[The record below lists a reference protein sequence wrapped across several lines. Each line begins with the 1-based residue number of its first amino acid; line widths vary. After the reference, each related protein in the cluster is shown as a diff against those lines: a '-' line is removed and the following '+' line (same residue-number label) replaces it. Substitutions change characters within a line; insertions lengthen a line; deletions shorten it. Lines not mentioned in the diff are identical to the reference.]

1 MFFTLRTGYTRPGCA
16 DKLPLAFHLKFS
28 LNTGTFRQVKSAPA
42 IHLMRTTLL
51 LCLLLTCL
59 ISVTPAQSERIV
71 FMDDFSS
78 NTQGWWL
85 GDIESGTNAI
95 RNGRLYMRHKR
106 DGQSWAPLIT
116 IPDVDIQQDFS
127 VEARFH
133 KLSGE
138 AGNSYG
144 ISWGGSDKNR
154 RFDFIISS
162 NGYFSV
168 GTVDGPG
175 DRVKLKDW
183 TKSSTIAEGDGGANT
198 LRIEYRSGN
207 HRFLINGTLVY
218 EQRLAPL
225 FGQQFGFVIYR
236 DVEIEAEYLRISAP
250 GGLDAVTTFFDDF
263 NDNSSGWWTG
273 DIESGENAIRGGKLY
288 MNHKRSSQ
296 SWAPM
301 VTVDA
306 VNLSR
311 DFRVETRITKRSGT
325 ENNGYGLTW
334 AADGKTQ
341 RYDFI
346 VSGNGYFSVGHI
358 QGSGDRAYLIK
369 WTTSDAIKQGNGGV
383 NTLQV
388 VREGDLHRFIINGT
402 EVGQYRLTTLY
413 GQDFGFAIYNNIAVE
428 VDYLR
433 IDELRPHAANQPPLI
448 TITEPDLRRGFNV
461 VPVQTLRVAGRA
473 IDSDG
478 IQSVTVNGIM
488 ANLQGG
494 SNFSTEIPVQIG
506 DNTIT
511 VVATDRRGAQAQER
525 FSVRRQVPMPNQ
537 SQERR
542 LALVVGNSSYTFGGS
557 LRNPVNDASAMQ
569 RALESLG
576 FTVLRYEN
584 CSQAALRRA
593 IDEFGRQLTN
603 YDMGLF
609 FYAGHGIQVKGRNY
623 LVPVD
628 AQLEVE
634 NDVEY
639 DCVLA
644 DRVLAKMEAAGTRTN
659 LVILDACRDNPFE
672 RSWNRSAGGE
682 GLAFMNAPRGS
693 LIAYA
698 TAPGS
703 TASDGSGTNGLYTA
717 ALLEHINTP
726 DLTVEQVFKR
736 VRGTVVE
743 RSGGKQTPWE
753 STSLTGDFFFKQ

>member
-1 MFFTLRTGYTRPGCA
+1 
-16 DKLPLAFHLKFS
+16 
-28 LNTGTFRQVKSAPA
+28 
-42 IHLMRTTLL
+42 MRTYPLI
-51 LCLLLTCL
+51 CLLLTSL
-59 ISVTPAQSERIV
+59 SLMAQPEQTV
-71 FMDDFSS
+71 FNDDFSS
-78 NTQGWWL
+78 NLHGWWI
-85 GDIESGTNAI
+85 GDIESGTNQL

-106 DGQSWAPLIT
+106 SGQSWAPLI
-116 IPDVDIQQDFS
+116 DVPALDIRQDFS
-127 VEARFH
+127 IESRFY

-138 AGNSYG
+138 GGNSYG
-144 ISWGGSDKNR
+144 ISWGGSSKNK
-154 RFDFIISS
+154 RFDFIISG
-162 NGYFSV
+162 NGFFSV
-168 GTVDGPG
+168 GTVDGEG

-183 TKSSTIAEGDGGANT
+183 TKSPSISTGDGATNV
-198 LRIEYRSGN
+198 LRIEVRGGT
-207 HRFLINGTLVY
+207 HRFMVNGQQVHEAQLG
-218 EQRLAPL
+218 PL
-225 FGQQFGFVIYR
+225 FGQQVGFVIYR
-236 DVEIEAEYLRISAP
+236 DVEIEADYLRIGAST
-250 GGLDAVTTFFDDF
+250 GGMDAVKAFSDEFDD
-263 NDNSSGWWTG
+263 NTHGWWVG
-273 DIESGENAIRGGKLY
+273 DIESGENAIRGGRLY
-288 MNHKRSSQ
+288 MHHKRQSQ
-296 SWAPM
+296 SWAPLI
-301 VTVDA
+301 TISS
-306 VNLSR
+306 VNLDR
-311 DFRVETRITKRSGT
+311 DFRVEAHFTKRSGT
-325 ENNGYGLTW
+325 ENNGFGLTW
-334 AADGKTQ
+334 AADGKTR

-346 VSGNGYFSVGHI
+346 ISSNGHFSVGHI
-358 QGSGDRAYLIK
+358 QGGGDREYLIK
-369 WTTSDAIKQGNGGV
+369 WTTSGAINQGNGASNV
-383 NTLQV
+383 LQV
-388 VREGDLHRFIINGT
+388 VREGSRHRFLINGT
-402 EVGQYRLTTLY
+402 EVAQYTLQTLY

-433 IDELRPHAANQPPLI
+433 IDELRPYVANQPPRI

-461 VPVQTLRVAGRA
+461 VPMQTLRVAGRA
-473 IDSDG
+473 TDSDG
-478 IQSVTVNGIM
+478 IRSVVINGLT

-494 SNFSTEIPVQIG
+494 TTFSLEIPVQTG
-506 DNTIT
+506 ENTVS
-511 VVATDRRGAQAQER
+511 VVATDKRGATATER
-525 FSVRRQVPMPNQ
+525 FTVQRQAASVDQT
-537 SQERR
+537 QERR

-557 LRNPVNDASAMQ
+557 LRNPVNDAQAMQ
-569 RALESLG
+569 RRLESLG

-609 FYAGHGIQVKGRNY
+609 FYAGHGLQVKGRNY

-672 RSWNRSAGGE
+672 RSWNRNATGE

-703 TASDGSGTNGLYTA
+703 TASDGTGTNGLYTA
-717 ALLEHINTP
+717 ALLEHISTP
-726 DLTVEQVFKR
+726 NLTVEQVFKR
-736 VRGTVVE
+736 VRSSVVD